1 MRATYVGS
9 QYNEWEME
17 GRKGVY
23 TDVFLVKSFRLDE
36 RNAVGDK
43 AVAERVRSDIR
54 EHLKNFAPGELVEIA
69 YDVGPGNK
77 AVLASIEAIETAE
90 PAKAAK

>member
-1 MRATYVGS
+1 MGH

-23 TDVFLVKSFRLDE
+23 TDVFLVKAFRLDE
-36 RNAVGDK
+36 RGCVGDK

-54 EHLKNFAPGELVEIA
+54 KKFKHCCFN
-69 YDVGPGNK
+69 
-77 AVLASIEAIETAE
+77 
-90 PAKAAK
+90 

>member
-1 MRATYVGS
+1 MKATYVGS

-36 RNAVGDK
+36 RNTVGDK
-43 AVAERVRSDIR
+43 AVSERVRSDIR
-54 EHLKNFAPGELVEIA
+54 KHLKDFAPGQQVEIA
-69 YDVGPGNK
+69 YDVGPGGK
-77 AVLASIEAIETAE
+77 AVLSTIEAAE
-90 PAKAAK
+90 